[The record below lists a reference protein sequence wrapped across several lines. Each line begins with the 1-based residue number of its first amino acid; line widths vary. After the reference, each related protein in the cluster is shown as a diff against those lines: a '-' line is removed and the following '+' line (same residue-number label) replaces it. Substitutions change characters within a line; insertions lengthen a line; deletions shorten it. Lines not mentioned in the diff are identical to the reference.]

1 MNWRSLLWGIHVIT
15 GSASGGAAAAVAEA
29 ARGCRLS
36 ALRGGARTVESC
48 CCC

>member
-15 GSASGGAAAAVAEA
+15 GSASGGAAVAEA

-48 CCC
+48 CCCC